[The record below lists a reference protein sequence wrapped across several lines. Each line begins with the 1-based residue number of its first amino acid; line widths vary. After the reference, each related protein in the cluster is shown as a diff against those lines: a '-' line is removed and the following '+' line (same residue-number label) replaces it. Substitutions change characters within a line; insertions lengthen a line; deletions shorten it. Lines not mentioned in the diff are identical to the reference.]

1 MNNMDFLC
9 LLPFPHVCKKIL
21 SYFFHTVLSYTFLL
35 GKSNYEKHAP
45 RVSQVIAASTLRFGR
60 C

>member
-9 LLPFPHVCKKIL
+9 HLPFPHVCKKIL

-35 GKSNYEKHAP
+35 GNEIKKDRYATFYRISVFYM
-45 RVSQVIAASTLRFGR
+45 
-60 C
+60 